1 MMTRKTVLML
11 ATALVLATGALGGA
25 GLAMAQPG
33 TRGGSAA
40 TAPIYDP
47 AQLPAFKG
55 KVAQYSLTPRG
66 EVDGLILADG
76 TEVHVPPFVSTQ
88 LVFAVRPGDA
98 VTIHGLKARELP
110 MVAARS
116 VTNDASGVTVLVMA
130 PQGGHAGGQMGGHMG
145 GRMGWHMGGT
155 ALEAEGKVAATL
167 HTPRGQANG
176 VRLEDGTIVRMPPG
190 EAKRL
195 AETLAVGKS
204 VAVRGA
210 GYAGPL
216 GRVIA
221 ARQIGETKD
230 SLKDVAGPRAGDG
243 HGREHRMMR
252 HGGHDGHGQ
261 GEHRRGEHGRGGHG
275 QDGHGQGRGTGTP
288 G

>member
-11 ATALVLATGALGGA
+11 ATALVLGTGALGGA

-33 TRGGSAA
+33 PRGGSSA

-47 AQLPAFKG
+47 AQLPSFKG
-55 KVAQYSLTPRG
+55 TVAQYSLTPRG
-66 EVDGLILADG
+66 DVVGLILVDG
-76 TEVHVPPFVSTQ
+76 TQVHVPPFVSTQ
-88 LVFAVRPGDA
+88 LVFAVKPGDA
-98 VTIHGLKARELP
+98 VTIHGLKAQALP

-116 VTNDASGVTVLVMA
+116 VTNDASGATVLVMP
-130 PQGGHAGGQMGGHMG
+130 PQRGH
-145 GRMGWHMGGT
+145 GRMGGS
-155 ALEAEGKVAATL
+155 ALEAEGKVASVL
-167 HTPRGQANG
+167 HTPRGEPNG

-243 HGREHRMMR
+243 QWREHRMMR
-252 HGGHDGHGQ
+252 HGGHEGHGQ

-275 QDGHGQGRGTGTP
+275 QGGHGQGRGAGVP

>member
-1 MMTRKTVLML
+1 MTRKSFLML
-11 ATALVLATGALGGA
+11 ASALVLGA
-25 GLAMAQPG
+25 GVVQGTGMAIAQPAG
-33 TRGGSAA
+33 RGPAA
-40 TAPIYDP
+40 NAPVYDP
-47 AQLPAFKG
+47 AQLPEIKG

-88 LVFAVRPGDA
+88 LVFAVKPGDA
-98 VTIHGLKARELP
+98 VTIHGLKARAIP

-116 VTNDASGVTVLVMA
+116 VTNDSTGATVLVM
-130 PQGGHAGGQMGGHMG
+130 PPRGH
-145 GRMGWHMGGT
+145 GRGEGV
-155 ALEAEGKVAATL
+155 ALEAEGKVAAVL
-167 HTPRGQANG
+167 HTLRGEANG
-176 VRLEDGTIVRMPPG
+176 VRLEDGTIVRLPPP

-204 VAVRGA
+204 VAVRGD

-221 ARQIGETKD
+221 ARQLGESKD
-230 SLKDVAGPRAGDG
+230 SLKDIAAPRHGERRFG
-243 HGREHRMMR
+243 HGMR
-252 HGGHDGHGQ
+252 HGDHDRDGERGHHGP
-261 GEHRRGEHGRGGHG
+261 RMMGR
-275 QDGHGQGRGTGTP
+275 DNVP